1 MNYKLFETIKVII
14 LILLS
19 VGMISL
25 FILVS
30 VNRSEVRVNK
40 ALIQAND
47 KLDQKELDALARI
60 ENEVHKLVGGR

>member
-25 FILVS
+25 FILVT
-30 VNRSEVRVNK
+30 VNRNEVRSNK